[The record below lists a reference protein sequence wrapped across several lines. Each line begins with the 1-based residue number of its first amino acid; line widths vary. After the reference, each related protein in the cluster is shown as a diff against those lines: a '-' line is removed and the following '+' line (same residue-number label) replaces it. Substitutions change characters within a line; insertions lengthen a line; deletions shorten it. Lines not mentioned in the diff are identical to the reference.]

1 MKILAT
7 NILSPLGSTT
17 EANYRAV
24 RQGRTALASHAAG
37 TRGVPFPF
45 CAALFA
51 DGEPDFVSLCIESA
65 AEALG
70 RAEIGKRRTVFI
82 LSTTKGVIGR

>member
-51 DGEPDFVSLCIESA
+51 DSEPDFVNLCVESA
-65 AEALG
+65 TEALYHA
-70 RAEIGKRRTVFI
+70 RIDKLRTA
-82 LSTTKGVIGR
+82 GHRE